1 MHDSILIE
9 SQYLPPIEFFCL
21 IHQYND
27 LHLEVHENFQKQTY
41 RNRCYIL
48 GANNIQCLTVPVI
61 KANSKQSITDLKID
75 YSRPWQKEHWRS
87 IKSAYG
93 KSPFFEFFEPH
104 FKDTFLT
111 PPKKLLDL
119 NSQLLTICL
128 KLLGLKITISSTTDY
143 VKTPK
148 KGILDAR
155 SLINPKEDFSKRS
168 IYMPEKYLQVFGKDF
183 VPNLSVIDL
192 LMNEGPNSLNLV
204 TKSIR
209 TE

>member
-1 MHDSILIE
+1 MHDSVLIE

-21 IHQYND
+21 IKQYES

-48 GANNIQCLTVPVI
+48 GANNVQCLTIPVV
-61 KANSKQSITDLKID
+61 KANSKQSIGDLKID
-75 YSRPWQKEHWRS
+75 YSRPWHKEHWRS

-104 FKDTFLT
+104 FENPYLN
-111 PPKKLLDL
+111 PPEKLLDF
-119 NSQLLTICL
+119 NGQLLTICL
-128 KLLGLKITISSTTDY
+128 KLLGLKSRIIPTSEYLKS
-143 VKTPK
+143 PK

-155 SLINPKEDFSKRS
+155 SLINPKVDFKKRS